1 MFKSIYIRSE
11 LKKIIREPMMAL
23 LLFAPL
29 IIPIVFRLLI
39 NFLIPFINKY
49 SEFDFS
55 LYHHYVLSFVL
66 MLSPMLLS
74 IIVGFSMIDD
84 RDNRMVEL
92 ICVTPFS
99 KSGYVVLRL
108 ALLSILVIVYS
119 IYSYYVLGIYIIP
132 IWTLL
137 YLSMILSLY
146 SAIMGL
152 LLFTVASDKVK
163 ALTYAK
169 GLNMIFL
176 FAFVDLLGIKWMNIL
191 GGLFPTYWITQIIS
205 SPQNILILIIGG
217 FVSLIWFLLFLAKT
231 KI

>member
-1 MFKSIYIRSE
+1 MFKMIYIKSE

-23 LLFAPL
+23 LLFVPL
-29 IIPIVFRLLI
+29 IIPVIFRLLVT
-39 NFLIPFINKY
+39 FLVPFIGKY
-49 SEFDFS
+49 VEFDFS
-55 LYHHYVLSFVL
+55 LYNHYVLSFVL

-74 IIVGFSMIDD
+74 MIVGFSMIDD

-92 ICVTPFS
+92 ISVTPFS

-108 ALLSILVIVYS
+108 AMLATLVLFYS
-119 IYSYYVLGIYIIP
+119 LYSYFVLGIYVISV
-132 IWTLL
+132 WTVL
-137 YLSMILSLY
+137 YLSVILSLY

-169 GLNMIFL
+169 GLNIIFL
-176 FAFVDLLGIKWMNIL
+176 FAFVDLLNIPWMNVL
-191 GGLFPTYWITQIIS
+191 GGFFPPYWITQIIALPKDIFTLTMGCAVS
-205 SPQNILILIIGG
+205 AVW
-217 FVSLIWFLLFLAKT
+217 FVFFLAKT